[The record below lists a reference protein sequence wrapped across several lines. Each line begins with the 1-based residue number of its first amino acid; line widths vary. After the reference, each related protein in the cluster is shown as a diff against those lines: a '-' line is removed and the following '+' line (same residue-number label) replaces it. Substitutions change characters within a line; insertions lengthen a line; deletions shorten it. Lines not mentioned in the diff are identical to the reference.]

1 MNVIN
6 DNKTMRFTLLF
17 SLYITVNG
25 RYEMTRDISMLAD
38 HNGIGNRDFK
48 SIFRYLAEE
57 ELIESRKGDNEYY
70 AGLTHKGL
78 KAVEEVFH
86 DTHKKTYYFPSYSE
100 MQK

>member
-1 MNVIN
+1 MNVIH

-25 RYEMTRDISMLAD
+25 RYEMAKDISVLAD
-38 HNGIGNRDFK
+38 HNGISSRDFQ
-48 SIFRYLAEE
+48 SIFRYLQEE
-57 ELIESRKGDNEYY
+57 ELIEPRKGENEYH

-78 KAVEEVFH
+78 KAVEEVFF
-86 DTHKKTYYFPSYSE
+86 DVNQKTYYFPSYAE